1 MENYYTEKEKA
12 YLKDFEY
19 SDAEDLIE
27 QIISCTA
34 DEFDDEGYDLDDPET
49 KEYIRFLENLISKL
63 RSKAYPLPIIK

>member
-19 SDAEDLIE
+19 SNSEDLIE
-27 QIISCTA
+27 QIISCTV
-34 DEFDDEGYDLDDPET
+34 DEFDDEGYDPEDPET
-49 KEYIRFLENLISKL
+49 KEYIRFIENLISKL